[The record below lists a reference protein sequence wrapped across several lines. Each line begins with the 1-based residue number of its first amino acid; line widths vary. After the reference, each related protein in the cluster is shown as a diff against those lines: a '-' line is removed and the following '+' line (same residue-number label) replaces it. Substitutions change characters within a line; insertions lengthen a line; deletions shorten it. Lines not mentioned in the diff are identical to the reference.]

1 MCGLSV
7 GYNIWSVEIAALHY
21 TGMVKKNRKKAPVDQ
36 SLNHSTRDAIAYSVM
51 TGMGESYFSAF
62 ALFLRCNIAQIG
74 VLASLPPLLGS
85 LAQLASAWLGHRTG
99 WRKGIILFGATL
111 QGLMVLP
118 LMLLPLAYPEYAF
131 AALLCCSVVY
141 HFGSNFVVPQWTNL
155 MGDLVPA
162 RRRGR
167 YFGKRTSWATMSG
180 FISLVIAGY
189 ILHIFDASG
198 TTQVGF
204 IIIFLIAAMARGVS
218 LYHLAAMDDP
228 PETRTVSQALH
239 ISSFFRH
246 MRHTPA
252 VRFSL
257 FFATMQFSVSIAA
270 PFFIVFMLRDLNFT
284 YLEFMI
290 NHAMSVL
297 VQFLTLRRWGRISDR
312 VGNRFILGVC
322 GLMIPLL
329 PAFWLPS
336 QNFWYLLIVQAFAGI
351 VWAGYS
357 LSASNFMYE
366 LVQPAQRPTYLAM
379 HNVLTSLA
387 LFLGATVGGY
397 LATHLPS
404 QFSLFG
410 HEFNIISPLI
420 GVFVISTLARLTVAL
435 FLLPKVREVRDIAPG
450 NVGNMIFR
458 VARDYPFAGVIF
470 DVITTGRRRRLKK
483 YRTQPIVPSAV
494 TYQEDTHTPP
504 SLAQSRNNDPY

>member
-1 MCGLSV
+1 
-7 GYNIWSVEIAALHY
+7 
-21 TGMVKKNRKKAPVDQ
+21 MVKKSRKNNPVDE
-36 SLNHSTRDAIAYSVM
+36 SLDHSTRDGVAYSVM

-85 LAQLASAWLGHRTG
+85 LAQLASAWLGRRTG
-99 WRKGIILFGATL
+99 WRKSIILFGATV
-111 QGLMVLP
+111 QGLMMLPFLMLP
-118 LMLLPLAYPEYAF
+118 LLFPEYAF
-131 AALLCCSVVY
+131 AALLCCSVLY
-141 HFGSNFVVPQWTNL
+141 HLGSNFVVPQWTNL

-167 YFGKRTSWATMSG
+167 YFGTRTSWATMSG

-198 TTQVGF
+198 TTQIGF
-204 IIIFLIAAMARGVS
+204 VIIFLIAALARGVS
-218 LYHLAAMDDP
+218 LYHLAAMHDP

-239 ISSFFRH
+239 ISSFFRQ

-270 PFFIVFMLRDLNFT
+270 PFFIVFMLRDLNFS

-312 VGNRFILGVC
+312 IGNRFILGVC

-336 QNFWYLLIVQAFAGI
+336 QNFWYLLAVQAFAGV

-379 HNVLTSLA
+379 HNVLTSIA
-387 LFLGATVGGY
+387 LFLGATLGGY

-404 QFSLFG
+404 QFRLFG
-410 HEFNIISPLI
+410 HEFNIVSPLI
-420 GVFVISTLARLTVAL
+420 GVFVISSLARLAVAL
-435 FLLPKVREVRDIAPG
+435 YLLPKVREVRDIAPV
-450 NVGNMIFR
+450 NVGNLIFR
-458 VARDYPFAGVIF
+458 VARDYPFAGIIF
-470 DVITTGRRRRLKK
+470 DVMITGRRRQKK
-483 YRTQPIVPSAV
+483 IRHSSPAV
-494 TYQEDTHTPP
+494 TPTVTYHENTQIPP
-504 SLAQSRNNDPY
+504 RLAQSQQNDTFTT